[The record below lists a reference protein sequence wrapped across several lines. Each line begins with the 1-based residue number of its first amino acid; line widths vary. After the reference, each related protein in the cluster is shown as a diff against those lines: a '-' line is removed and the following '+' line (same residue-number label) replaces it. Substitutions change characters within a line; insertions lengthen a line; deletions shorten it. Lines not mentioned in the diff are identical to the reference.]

1 MCMGSPK
8 VSVAPPPPA
17 PVPPP
22 PPPAPI
28 TVTPPPVLA
37 QTPVEKKRQARP
49 STRARQRRTALGG
62 VTGKRKF
69 LIPLSGGLGSA
80 ARAVAGSIASGVNA

>member
-22 PPPAPI
+22 PPPAPV
-28 TVTPPPVLA
+28 TVTAPPIFA
-37 QTPVEKKRQARP
+37 QASPMKKRQVRA
-49 STRARQRRTALGG
+49 STQARQRRTALGG